1 MHIKQEKWFW
11 PRLITTVVIQ
21 PIYLGYKASSDERRT
36 TANIF
41 LFSCRAFP
49 TNAHEMLLGTRL
61 NPNRSLLNTT
71 VGMPES
77 TQDKLSQTQPSSNP
91 QPSRVLVLKNS

>member
-21 PIYLGYKASSDERRT
+21 PIYLGCKASSDERRT

-41 LFSCRAFP
+41 LFSCGAFP

-61 NPNRSLLNTT
+61 NPTRSLLNTT
-71 VGMPES
+71 VGIPES
-77 TQDKLSQTQPSSNP
+77 TQDK
-91 QPSRVLVLKNS
+91 